1 MQSAFIVTFN
11 LNMFQDTALDQTSCI
26 QGIFTSVKIPIGM
39 LHFGGVT
46 PIASISAVEKEWC
59 LFFCFFAMDYSDFQ
73 LN

>member
-46 PIASISAVEKEWC
+46 PIASISVVEKE
-59 LFFCFFAMDYSDFQ
+59 
-73 LN
+73 

>member
-1 MQSAFIVTFN
+1 
-11 LNMFQDTALDQTSCI
+11 MFQDTALDQISCI

-46 PIASISAVEKEWC
+46 PIASRC
-59 LFFCFFAMDYSDFQ
+59 FLFFFAMDYSDFQ

>member
-1 MQSAFIVTFN
+1 
-11 LNMFQDTALDQTSCI
+11 MFQDTALDQISCI

-59 LFFCFFAMDYSDFQ
+59 FLFFFAMDYSDFQ